1 MQAQWRGSGHISH
14 NCTIIARII
23 TYVYANASTYRNV
36 DYLVCVGGVEEG
48 RGEDLCACV
57 CVWVC
62 GWVCVWVNVCMCVH
76 GGGIHPKS

>member
-36 DYLVCVGGVEEG
+36 DYLVCVGGSG
-48 RGEDLCACV
+48 GGKRGGFVCV
-57 CVWVC
+57 CVCV
-62 GWVCVWVNVCMCVH
+62 GVWVCVCVGECVH
-76 GGGIHPKS
+76 VCAWRGDTP